1 MRSRSAAFED
11 AFKRL
16 QDNHGYTK
24 HEMLVLVKAYESYNS
39 DMALGKSSDDSGWL
53 DVSYD
58 IAPGIFHAS
67 MQKVV
72 ITDLRDKAPGFW
84 ESNDKDGRLRLSKNG
99 RLYIEEH
106 SDLVVSAKSILA
118 GVSHVRRN

>member
-11 AFKRL
+11 AFKGL

-24 HEMLVLVKAYESYNS
+24 QEMLVLVKAYELYNS
-39 DMALGKSSDDSGWL
+39 DMALGKKTDDSGWL
-53 DVSYD
+53 DASYD
-58 IAPGIFHAS
+58 LAPGVFHTSLQEIA
-67 MQKVV
+67 
-72 ITDLRDKAPGFW
+72 ITDLRNKRPDFW

-106 SDLVVSAKSILA
+106 PDLVASAKGILA